1 MIKVT
6 PETQL
11 DGISQKLPKLSK
23 QMKVILDVSI
33 DLQISLD
40 WYDELDPVWGG
51 PPSKKN
57 LLAIVHVLRETYMNM
72 AAITGLD
79 PCWQFEETKQ
89 KRRLM
94 TRSVADIEMPDFQD
108 D

>member
-40 WYDELDPVWGG
+40 WYDEPDSVWGV
-51 PPSKKN
+51 
-57 LLAIVHVLRETYMNM
+57 LAVRRNKTKT
-72 AAITGLD
+72 AINGEV
-79 PCWQFEETKQ
+79 CC
-89 KRRLM
+89 
-94 TRSVADIEMPDFQD
+94 
-108 D
+108 

>member
-11 DGISQKLPKLSK
+11 DGISQKLPQLSK

-57 LLAIVHVLRETYMNM
+57 LLAIVHVLRQTYMNM

-94 TRSVADIEMPDFQD
+94 ARSVTDIEMPDFQD

>member
-1 MIKVT
+1 MNVT
-6 PETQL
+6 PEHKL
-11 DGISQKLPKLSK
+11 DGITQRLPELSK

-40 WYDELDPVWGG
+40 WYDEPDPVWGG

-94 TRSVADIEMPDFQD
+94 ARSVTDIEMPDFQD

>member
-1 MIKVT
+1 MNVI
-6 PETQL
+6 PEHKL
-11 DGISQKLPKLSK
+11 DGIIQRLPELSK

-40 WYDELDPVWGG
+40 WYDEPDPVWGG

-94 TRSVADIEMPDFQD
+94 ARSVADIEMPDFQD

>member
-1 MIKVT
+1 MNVT
-6 PETQL
+6 PQHKL
-11 DGISQKLPKLSK
+11 DGITQRLPELSK

-40 WYDELDPVWGG
+40 WYDEPDPVWGG

-79 PCWQFEETKQ
+79 PCWKFEETKQ
-89 KRRLM
+89 KRRL
-94 TRSVADIEMPDFQD
+94 VARATSENKMPNF
-108 D
+108 

>member
-94 TRSVADIEMPDFQD
+94 ARSVTDIEMPDFQD

>member
-6 PETQL
+6 PESQL

-40 WYDELDPVWGG
+40 WYDEPDPVWGG

-57 LLAIVHVLRETYMNM
+57 LLEIVHVLRQTYMNM

-94 TRSVADIEMPDFQD
+94 ARSVTDIEMPDFQD

>member
-1 MIKVT
+1 MNVI
-6 PETQL
+6 PEHKL
-11 DGISQKLPKLSK
+11 DGITQRLPELSK

-40 WYDELDPVWGG
+40 WYDVLDPEWGG

-57 LLAIVHVLRETYMNM
+57 LLAIVHVLRETYMGM
-72 AAITGLD
+72 ASITGLD

-94 TRSVADIEMPDFQD
+94 ARSVADIEMPDFQD

>member
-6 PETQL
+6 PESQL

-40 WYDELDPVWGG
+40 WYDEPDPVWGG

-94 TRSVADIEMPDFQD
+94 ARSVTDIEMPDFQD

>member
-1 MIKVT
+1 MISPT
-6 PETQL
+6 PEIKL

-94 TRSVADIEMPDFQD
+94 ARSVADIEMPDFQD

>member
-40 WYDELDPVWGG
+40 WYDEPDPVWGG

-79 PCWQFEETKQ
+79 PCWQFEQTKL
-89 KRRLM
+89 KRRLIA
-94 TRSVADIEMPDFQD
+94 RSVANIDMPDFQD

>member
-11 DGISQKLPKLSK
+11 DGISQKLPQLSK

-40 WYDELDPVWGG
+40 WYDEPDSVWGG

-57 LLAIVHVLRETYMNM
+57 LLEIVHVLRQTYMNM

-79 PCWQFEETKQ
+79 PCWQFEQTKL
-89 KRRLM
+89 KRRFIA
-94 TRSVADIEMPDFQD
+94 RSVANIDMPDFQD

>member
-1 MIKVT
+1 MINAT
-6 PETQL
+6 PEIKL
-11 DGISQKLPKLSK
+11 DGITQRLPELSK

-57 LLAIVHVLRETYMNM
+57 LLAIVHVLRQTYMNM

-94 TRSVADIEMPDFQD
+94 ARSVTDIEMPDFQD